1 MRQLVLIVLFIL
13 PITVFAQLSDDQQA
27 LLEAVQ
33 EAFDQAEGWQS
44 YSQSIQETTSLAYT
58 LTTQEWA
65 TEVTVREILLQMDD
79 ESSASGSVEISQSVL
94 TSEMDSMQE
103 TTEAADFEFSD
114 DDVEFSASIDDSGLL
129 PLMQMDWGLLLENV
143 TAVYDLGVR
152 EVRGVPIQR
161 YQLELDVLASLP
173 ALNLDLNPLIELVE
187 RDDLFDLLVEDGTL
201 TLEITVNLE
210 TGHMLRAELFL
221 ELPIETDEL
230 VLEYSYEMISNY
242 YEVE

>member
-1 MRQLVLIVLFIL
+1 
-13 PITVFAQLSDDQQA
+13 
-27 LLEAVQ
+27 
-33 EAFDQAEGWQS
+33 
-44 YSQSIQETTSLAYT
+44 
-58 LTTQEWA
+58 
-65 TEVTVREILLQMDD
+65 
-79 ESSASGSVEISQSVL
+79 
-94 TSEMDSMQE
+94 
-103 TTEAADFEFSD
+103 
-114 DDVEFSASIDDSGLL
+114 
-129 PLMQMDWGLLLENV
+129 
-143 TAVYDLGVR
+143 
-152 EVRGVPIQR
+152 